1 MLYSVRGKLLHTE
14 QSFAVI
20 ECGGVGFRCQ
30 TTLNTLKSIKLGTE
44 VTLYTYMNVRED
56 AIELFGFAT
65 MTELECFKLLISVS
79 GVGPK
84 VGLAVLSVLT
94 PEQTVMAIAS
104 NDSKTITRANGVG
117 AKLAQRIILELKD
130 KIKGITSGE
139 GVSFFEDSGVALMS
153 SSNVSKAIE
162 ALSVLGYTTAD
173 VSPVLS
179 TLDGSLPVER
189 LIAETLKRMG
199 KK

>member
-139 GVSFFEDSGVALMS
+139 GGSFFEDSGVVQMS